1 MAPSFQAMKILLT
14 GANGFVGRECAQQLR
29 AAGHQVLSTDRKG
42 PMDLTGDLSD
52 QGFCASLPD
61 VDALIHAAAVQYV
74 SADLPLFSR
83 EAYFHRN
90 NVEATRL
97 LVARYSGTSTHF
109 VNVGTSMMYAQ
120 NRSPIYRID
129 SPKQGQ
135 GVYSRSK
142 LSAQRFV
149 ESAQLHWAT
158 LIPCIIGGVGREG
171 LFRGFV
177 KSIVKRG
184 SVVFPGQGRHPIH
197 MVHVQDVASLLRQIV
212 ETRAQG
218 FYNAAA
224 PNPLSITDWVREIAE
239 EIGAAPPRIIRLPL
253 RPLQAISA
261 LTGYRLLASEQ
272 LLMLDQPHVLDI
284 ERSLGLGWQ
293 PRFENAR
300 IARDIGRYIA
310 ETSAN

>member
-1 MAPSFQAMKILLT
+1 MKILLT
-14 GANGFVGRECAQQLR
+14 GANGFVGRECARHLR
-29 AAGHQVLSTDRKG
+29 EAGHQVLSTDRAG
-42 PMDLTGDLSD
+42 SMDLVGDLSD
-52 QGFCASLPD
+52 PAFCTSLPD
-61 VDALIHAAAVQYV
+61 ADAVIHAAAVQYV
-74 SADLPLFSR
+74 STDLPLFAR
-83 EAYFHRN
+83 EDYFQRN
-90 NVEATRL
+90 NVQATRL
-97 LVARYSGTSTHF
+97 LVARYGGTPTHF

-120 NRSPIYRID
+120 NRAPIYRID

-184 SVVFPGQGRHPIH
+184 SVMFPGRGLHPIH
-197 MVHVQDVASLLRQIV
+197 MVHVNDVASLLRQIV

-224 PNPLSITDWVREIAE
+224 PGPLSITDWVREIAD
-239 EIGAAPPRIIRLPL
+239 EIGAPQPKIVRLPL
-253 RPLQAISA
+253 RPLHALSA

-284 ERSLGLGWQ
+284 ERSIALGWQ
-293 PRFENAR
+293 PRYDNAR
-300 IARDIGRYIA
+300 IARDIGRYIVQTLPA
-310 ETSAN
+310 